1 MLCALFGSRA
11 FFFPS
16 GKEENMTNRKYNERM
31 RVLTLTAMF
40 CAIAYVVMFVL
51 KISGIGGFLT
61 FDVKDAIIAAA
72 AMLLGPAAGA
82 VISFID
88 ASIQITAIRMA
99 PTKPSPSSSIVTSSR
114 TAAPLIRKNTQAIG
128 IRRIPIPQLSI

>member
-31 RVLTLTAMF
+31 RLLTLTAMF

-72 AMLLGPAAGA
+72 AMLLGTCGGSGYIVHCRPA
-82 VISFID
+82 
-88 ASIQITAIRMA
+88 
-99 PTKPSPSSSIVTSSR
+99 
-114 TAAPLIRKNTQAIG
+114 
-128 IRRIPIPQLSI
+128 